1 MATLTTQKISDYP
14 EELQNYFHQM
24 SISSEFEIIGSSHY
38 KNFLYSNDYDLN
50 EYYKAKDTP
59 QVLNKLH
66 NNFLEM
72 FEEAQKNPNQ
82 YITDFKCG
90 KIGEEPIR
98 WNYENLKNG
107 YQKINNKKYL
117 FTECLLMDSTI
128 KLDEVVFI
136 NGLASEITN
145 NYFLKIGSKGNS
157 KKNTKN
163 EIIKMLKQNYEEC
176 IEEKKYFKALKRK
189 FSIYQIKHPNKI
201 SKTLLSILNSNS
213 GRLYKVVND
222 LKLIILLLEL
232 KSRKPT
238 MNMIIN
244 NLQSIKYYASKIT
257 KYKLDFLSNEIDKI
271 CEMKSEKN
279 MIHQLEILADKL
291 NNVLNSDV
299 KDKI

>member
-189 FSIYQIKHPNKI
+189 FSIYQIRHPNKI
-201 SKTLLSILNSNS
+201 PKTLLSILNSNS
-213 GRLYKVVND
+213 GRLYKTVND

-232 KSRKPT
+232 KGRKP
-238 MNMIIN
+238 NHEMIIN

-257 KYKLDFLSNEIDKI
+257 KYKLDFLSNEIDRI

-291 NNVLNSDV
+291 NNMLNNDV